1 MEYLQQE
8 LKEANEQLDQNFSRL
23 EAAGLGAVQL
33 AEKLAAAEERI
44 GELEDEVRTLGQR
57 NKASLA
63 LVGAQREEQEWVT
76 RLVLNLNAHAD
87 NCVDKRLKP
96 G

>member
-23 EAAGLGAVQL
+23 EAAGLGAIQL
-33 AEKLAAAEERI
+33 AGKLAAAEERI
-44 GELEDEVRTLGQR
+44 DELEDEVKTLGQR

-63 LVGAQREEQEWVT
+63 LVGAQREEQEWVS
-76 RLVLNLNAHAD
+76 LILNLNARAN
-87 NCVDKRLKP
+87 NCVDKRLKA